1 MQFAVLK
8 DGETTMIYYVED
20 DTNIRDLTVYA
31 LRQAGFEAKGFAAA
45 GEFFS
50 ACKVR
55 LPELVLLDIMLP
67 EVDGLEILHTMRE
80 DASMKHLPVMMLT
93 AKGTEYDTVCGL
105 DAGAD
110 DYLAKPFGMMELVSR
125 VNALLRRASTPA
137 VSGDD
142 ELLQG
147 PIKLTIS
154 AHMASVNDVTVS
166 LTLKEFDLLR
176 ALMQNAGHVLS
187 RSQLL
192 EDVWGVTYV
201 GETRTVDVHIQTL
214 RQKLA
219 AAGDGADGWIQTVR
233 GVGYCLKRHSQD

>member
-1 MQFAVLK
+1 MSWVNGQLK
-8 DGETTMIYYVED
+8 DSGLHMIYYVED

-45 GEFFS
+45 GEFFA
-50 ACKVR
+50 ACKTR

-67 EVDGLEILHTMRE
+67 EIDGLEILHIMRE

-125 VNALLRRASTPA
+125 VNALLRRASAPA

-142 ELLQG
+142 ELVQG
-147 PIKLTIS
+147 PIKLVTS
-154 AHMASVNDVTVS
+154 SHTASVENVPLS

-176 ALMQNAGHVLS
+176 TLMQNAGHVLS

-192 EDVWGVTYV
+192 EDVWGITYV

-219 AAGDGADGWIQTVR
+219 TAGEGADSWIQTVR
-233 GVGYCLKRHSQD
+233 GVGYCLKKPS